1 MNKKLFSWKA
11 LAGLALLVAMGLTSC
26 KNNTEVDPNDPYN
39 VTKPSVPTAK
49 GTTLSGFKTV
59 TELNNLIAG
68 TKDITDNIGAGKT
81 VTITANCANL
91 EVTPTDYKV
100 VIPGA
105 TDATINLEL
114 TGAFKTK
121 DGAILEISDQALDVL
136 NLNLVEAD
144 YSFNTPYSTV
154 TLNSAIKKAKI
165 AASTNN
171 LTPFTVAAGGSIAY
185 LDYVSGNVLV
195 NGGSISGAVT
205 NKDLRGSSTPLYSTK
220 DGLAVANVKGADGKV
235 YYMKNLRIE
244 KGAAQI
250 KAYAYF
256 WDSDNNVPIYALNK
270 VTVAA
275 DAEVYLDIN
284 ATELTGEGGEKGA
297 KVSGYLN
304 EISGK
309 ISDVTITSAE
319 SNTFNANLDNVTIK
333 KLTRKDSEGNTFT
346 MTPYLKGTASKVVF
360 EDDVNVFIYGI
371 KTSNSFAYTFD
382 GCEFADGA
390 RIYAS
395 WNDAI
400 ISNPLLDENGNQK
413 TEIVYYYWY
422 WGTDSEGNTVRI
434 YSAEKSS
441 LSAFTDAERKDPN
454 NTFVREERKLYTT
467 PTAAYDK
474 DFVATLN
481 LKGCK
486 YAGAAY
492 TKDSTPNL
500 MSSFSKPGES
510 EWSKNNG
517 SFYANVKYQIDG
529 VGYKLVK
536 VYKEGSSTSWKT
548 IWEKE

>member
-26 KNNTEVDPNDPYN
+26 KQDNA
-39 VTKPSVPTAK
+39 VTFDENGNYVVPAKPVTPTAK

-91 EVTPTDYKV
+91 EVTTTDYKL

-121 DGAILEISDQALDVL
+121 DGAVLEISDQALDVL
-136 NLNLVEAD
+136 NLTLVSAD
-144 YSFNTPYSTV
+144 YAINTPYSTV
-154 TLNSAIKKAKI
+154 TLNSSINKAKVT
-165 AASTNN
+165 APANS

-185 LDYVSGNVLV
+185 LDYVSGNIVV
-195 NGGSISGAVT
+195 NGGSIAGAVT
-205 NKDLRGSSTPLYSTK
+205 NQTLSSNTAPLKSTK
-220 DGLAVANVKGADGKV
+220 NGLTIANVKGSDGKA
-235 YYMKNLRIE
+235 YYMKNLKLE
-244 KGAAQI
+244 KGAA
-250 KAYAYF
+250 AYDVYAWF
-256 WDSDNNVPIYALNK
+256 TDPDNNYAPIYGLDK

-275 DAEVYLDIN
+275 DAEVYLDVN
-284 ATELTGEGGEKGA
+284 ALELTGEGGKKGA
-297 KVSGYLN
+297 QITGGYMN
-304 EISGK
+304 QIKTK
-309 ISDVTITSAE
+309 ISDVTISQDINKGNN
-319 SNTFNANLDNVTIK
+319 STFNASLENVTIK
-333 KLTRKDSEGNTFT
+333 AGINAYLMNTAT
-346 MTPYLKGTASKVVF
+346 KVVF
-360 EDDVNVFIYGI
+360 EDNVDVFIYGK
-371 KTSNSFAYTFD
+371 KTADSFTYTFD
-382 GCEFADGA
+382 GCEFADGKT
-390 RIYAS
+390 ISAS
-395 WNDAI
+395 WSDAI
-400 ISNPLLDENGNQK
+400 TSNPLLDENGNQK

-422 WGTDSEGNTVRI
+422 WTVDADGNNVRA

-441 LSAFTDAERKDPN
+441 LSAFTEAERKDAN
-454 NTFVREERKLYTT
+454 NTFVRVERKLYTT

-492 TKDSTPNL
+492 TKDSTPAL
-500 MSSFSKPGES
+500 MTSFTKPGES

-517 SFYANVKYQIDG
+517 SFYASVKYQIDG
-529 VGYKLVK
+529 VNYKLIK
-536 VYKEGSSTSWKT
+536 VYLDGSATSYKNV
-548 IWEKE
+548 WEKE

>member
-26 KNNTEVDPNDPYN
+26 KQDNA
-39 VTKPSVPTAK
+39 VTFDENGNYVVPAKPVTPTAK

-91 EVTPTDYKV
+91 EVTTTDYKL
-100 VIPGA
+100 VIPSA

-121 DGAILEISDQALDVL
+121 DGAVLEISDQALDKL
-136 NLNLVEAD
+136 NLNLVSAD
-144 YSFNTPYSTV
+144 YAINTPYSTV
-154 TLNSAIKKAKI
+154 TLNSAINRAKVT
-165 AASTNN
+165 APANS
-171 LTPFTVAAGGSIAY
+171 LTPFTVGTGGSIAF
-185 LDYVSGNVLV
+185 LDYVSGNIVV
-195 NGGSISGAVT
+195 NGGSIAGAVT
-205 NKDLRGSSTPLYSTK
+205 NQALSGSSAPLKSTK
-220 DGLAVANVKGADGKV
+220 DGLTIANVKGSDGKA
-235 YYMKNLRIE
+235 YYMKNLKLE
-244 KGAAQI
+244 KGAA
-250 KAYAYF
+250 AYNVYAYF
-256 WDSDNNVPIYALNK
+256 TDANNNYALIYALDK

-275 DAEVYLDIN
+275 DAEVYLDVN
-284 ATELTGEGGEKGA
+284 ALELTGEGGKKGA
-297 KVSGYLN
+297 QVTGYMN
-304 EISGK
+304 QIKDK
-309 ISDVTITSAE
+309 ISDVTINPT
-319 SNTFNANLDNVTIK
+319 NTYGSYNAALENVTIK
-333 KLTRKDSEGNTFT
+333 SGI
-346 MTPYLKGTASKVVF
+346 TPTLMSTASKVVF
-360 EDDVNVFIYGI
+360 EDDVYVFIYGK
-371 KTSNSFAYTFD
+371 KTADSFTYTFD
-382 GCEFADGA
+382 GCEFADGKT
-390 RIYAS
+390 INAS

-400 ISNPLLDENGNQK
+400 TSNPLLDENGNQK

-422 WGTDSEGNTVRI
+422 WTVDADGNNVRA

-441 LSAFTDAERKDPN
+441 LSDFTEAERKDAN
-454 NTFVREERKLYTT
+454 NTFVRVERKLYTT

-492 TKDSTPNL
+492 TKDSTPAL
-500 MSSFSKPGES
+500 MSSFTKPGES

-517 SFYANVKYQIDG
+517 SFYASVKYQIDG
-529 VGYKLVK
+529 VNYKLVK
-536 VYKEGSSTSWKT
+536 IYLDGKATSYKN

>member
-11 LAGLALLVAMGLTSC
+11 LAGLALLVAMGMTSC
-26 KNNTEVDPNDPYN
+26 KQGTEVDPNDPYN
-39 VTKPSVPTAK
+39 TTKPATPTAK
-49 GTTLSGFKTV
+49 GTSLSGFKTC

-114 TGAFKTK
+114 TGEFKTK
-121 DGAILEISDQALDVL
+121 DGAVMEINDQALDVL
-136 NLNLVEAD
+136 NLTLAKAD
-144 YSFNTPYSTV
+144 YAFNAPYSSV
-154 TLNSAIKKAKI
+154 TLKSAINKAKVT
-165 AASTNN
+165 ASANA
-171 LTPFTVAAGGSIAY
+171 LTPFTVGTGGSIAF
-185 LDYVSGNVLV
+185 LDYVSGNISV
-195 NGGSISGAVT
+195 NGGSIEGAVT
-205 NKDLRGSSTPLYSTK
+205 NKYLDNRTAPLYSTK
-220 DGLAVANVKGADGKV
+220 DGLAINNVKGSDGKV
-235 YYMKNLRIE
+235 YFMKNLRLE
-244 KGAAQI
+244 KGASAYD
-250 KAYAYF
+250 AYAYF
-256 WDSDNNVPIYALNK
+256 WDDDAKARIYAINK

-284 ATELTGEGGEKGA
+284 AAELAGEGGEKGA
-297 KVSGYLN
+297 KVSGWLSQ
-304 EISGK
+304 ISGK
-309 ISDVTITSAE
+309 ISDVTITSAQ
-319 SNTFNANLDNVTIK
+319 SNTFEANLDNVTIK
-333 KLTRKDSEGNTFT
+333 KLTYKDSEGNTYT
-346 MTPYLKGTASKVVF
+346 RTPYLKGTASKVVF
-360 EDDVNVFIYGI
+360 EDDVNVFIYGK

-422 WGTDSEGNTVRI
+422 WETDSEGNTVRKT
-434 YSAEKSS
+434 SDEKSS
-441 LSAFTDAERKDPN
+441 LSAFTEAERKDPN
-454 NTFVREERKLYTT
+454 NTFVRDERKLYTT

-492 TKDSTPNL
+492 TKDSTANL
-500 MSSFSKPGES
+500 MSSFSTPGES

-536 VYKEGSSTSWKT
+536 VYLEGSSTSWKT